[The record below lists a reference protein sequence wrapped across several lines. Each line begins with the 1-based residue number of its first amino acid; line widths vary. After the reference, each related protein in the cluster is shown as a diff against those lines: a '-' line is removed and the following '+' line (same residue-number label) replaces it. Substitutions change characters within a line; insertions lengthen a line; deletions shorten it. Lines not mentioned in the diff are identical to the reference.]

1 MLRHWCSAALLLI
14 AGTARAQDMP
24 LTDVLLPG
32 EGWRPGP
39 VESRT
44 LTALAGDRH
53 GSIYVADEG
62 LQIIKVGPDGTA
74 STFARASAATTALA
88 IGPGGEV
95 YAVQPSKSRVVRVE
109 AGDRETTAVEGLVV
123 RDLAVDGAGRLWCT
137 VPTEKAVYL
146 VEGGKNRRVA
156 EGIPEPSGITLW
168 PDGATLLVA
177 DAAGSHL
184 WTWRIG
190 ADGSLSAKERYY
202 PLRTRPKQASRA
214 GSLTMDRAGR
224 AYAACPEGIQVFD
237 PTGRLSGVL
246 LEPERARTTA
256 VAFGGKDLDRLYTI
270 CGGKL
275 FVRKT
280 LAKGLA
286 AAK

>member
-1 MLRHWCSAALLLI
+1 MLRPWYAAALLLL

-24 LTDVLLPG
+24 LTEVLLPG
-32 EGWRPGP
+32 EGWRHSP
-39 VESRT
+39 VESKS

-53 GSIYVADEG
+53 GSIYAADEG
-62 LQIIKVGPDGTA
+62 KQIIKIGPDGTA
-74 STFARASAATTALA
+74 SSFARISAGVSGLA
-88 IGPGGEV
+88 VGPAGEV
-95 YAVQPSKSRVVRVE
+95 YAAQPSKSRVVRVE
-109 AGDRETTAVEGLVV
+109 AGDREPAVIEGLVV
-123 RDLAVDGAGRLWCT
+123 RDLTMDGAGRLWCT
-137 VPTEKAVYL
+137 VPTEQAVYL
-146 VEGGKNRRVA
+146 VDGGKKRRVA

-177 DAAGSHL
+177 DAAGSSL

-202 PLRTRPKQASRA
+202 PLRTQPKQPSRA

-256 VAFGGKDLDRLYTI
+256 VAFGGKDLDQLYTI

-280 LAKGLA
+280 LARGVA
-286 AAK
+286 ATK